1 MKKKLQFLTKTLLVV
16 AALCVG
22 ANSAWAGTK
31 TLYPTGTTDP
41 TKSSAWT
48 YHSDI
53 VATEEDGYIIFK
65 NGKSNAQREMYL
77 PFYTT
82 GNDFYSTYETYT
94 VSFDFWTFRGWA
106 HDTNGESTPQVV
118 LYSEGA
124 TVGAVA
130 STFSARN
137 TSKNNYLMLW
147 SNTATQLD
155 LRTMYIN
162 GSNTENFT
170 IAQSTWYTA
179 TITITVST
187 GNVSY
192 TIRPQAGGTALASGN
207 YTATTDG
214 TSYKCQG
221 LYFSLGRNCQDFYIA
236 NVKVTTETDEEV
248 VSDPTF
254 NVAYAGDNRTVTISG
269 GTSSESNTV
278 TTYYTTDGTDP
289 TSSSSV
295 YSSALDI
302 SSDCTVKAISISSEG
317 TESSIASQAIT
328 VGKLTLAAPTFTKT
342 AYSAG
347 SYTISIADN
356 QSALEF
362 VPASTTIKYRIGTT
376 GDFTTY
382 SSAVAVPDGKTLYA
396 YAEAVNYTTSST
408 SAVSAK
414 ALPAMTLVW
423 EQNFKGVAT
432 SDFQMEIT
440 TDGGAISKGIAA
452 DDDANYYTPSEDG
465 TSKLTNA
472 NIGFYVA
479 YASNGNHRRWKMY
492 SNGTTGIWNMVNAN
506 VDVHIYNL
514 VAGQIVKVE
523 GSALYA
529 GSGVLTALTAFD
541 YGTTRYYQVNSNGT
555 GVITVTNQAYLNS
568 INVYNVDNEIVGSMD
583 YTTPYWNKWNTTP
596 VVINAGE
603 TGYYK
608 FVNHNN
614 SGAAFQNWYLY
625 AANDNKNYVVLRAD
639 NTQNKQTV
647 DAVEYTGTISSFPTT
662 SDIVA
667 DLCDATVELTVALTK
682 SDATYTLTSTA
693 HITKADGTVMS
704 PDYVFT
710 QTGLPTSSMNLF
722 VSVENSWIEILKQAV
737 KKDITAAGY
746 ATYYSS
752 NALDF
757 ANAEPSLT
765 ASIVTGAT
773 GSTLD
778 MTDINDAPAETGV
791 ILAGDAGTYT
801 IPVIASSSTNV
812 TGNKLEGVH
821 AATAKDANSIYVL
834 MASPKVGFYSNN
846 KAFTVGANTAYLPA
860 GFDGTG
866 APVFYLFDNIGGT
879 TGIDTVNGSEFTVNG
894 EYYNVA
900 GQRVAQPT
908 KGLYIVNGKKV
919 VVK

>member
-1 MKKKLQFLTKTLLVV
+1 M
-16 AALCVG
+16 
-22 ANSAWAGTK
+22 SAWATNTK

-41 TKSSAWT
+41 TKSSTWT
-48 YHSDI
+48 GNGI
-53 VATEEDGYIIFK
+53 TFVEQTGYI
-65 NGKSNAQREMYL
+65 SLDNAN
-77 PFYTT
+77 T
-82 GNDFYSTYETYT
+82 GSRYAYIKFFETGLDFYSDYNSYT
-94 VSFDFWTFRGWA
+94 ISFDVYSVNCWSGA
-106 HDTNGESTPQVV
+106 YDTDAGLTVF
-118 LYSEGA
+118 SEGA
-124 TVGAVA
+124 SFPAA
-130 STFSARN
+130 AYNTFVSAN
-137 TSKNNYLMLW
+137 TTKNNYLL
-147 SNTATQLD
+147 NLANKATWISTFKVNGAEETSVTMSKEIWYNVKLD
-155 LRTMYIN
+155 VTSAGKVDWVITNL
-162 GSNTENFT
+162 
-170 IAQSTWYTA
+170 STSA
-179 TITITVST
+179 V
-187 GNVSY
+187 
-192 TIRPQAGGTALASGN
+192 AASGT

-221 LYFSLGRNCQDFYIA
+221 IFIQMGRNATTRYI
-236 NVKVTTETDEEV
+236 NVRNLKVTTEVDEEV